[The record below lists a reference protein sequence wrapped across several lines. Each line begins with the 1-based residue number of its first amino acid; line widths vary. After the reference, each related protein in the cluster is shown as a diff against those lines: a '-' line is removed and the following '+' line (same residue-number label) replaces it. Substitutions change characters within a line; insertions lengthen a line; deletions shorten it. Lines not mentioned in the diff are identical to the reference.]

1 MTDATEAPTGARLAG
16 PPSPPPD
23 HRGRSPRVARALRMA
38 SPQQAGALY
47 ALVVISIWFSIQY
60 PGTFPTMATVKD
72 VLNGN
77 AVTAIAAL
85 ALVVP
90 MATKMFDLSFA
101 YTMSLSGVV
110 CAHFIVGGLDPIP
123 ACALGMAA
131 ALIVGLVTGTVVVGL
146 GINSFIATLATG
158 FLVQSFIT
166 FFTNDNVISDQ
177 RLSGSFAKLSQTM
190 VLGVT
195 TPVIYALVL
204 AVLIWVYL
212 EHTAS
217 GRRVHA
223 IGFNLEAARLANIR
237 VNRIRFLALVSSSLI
252 AGFGGL
258 VLAATL
264 SAGAP
269 TAGTGYLLPAFA
281 AVFVGSTQF
290 KDGRFN
296 VWGTLV
302 AVLLI
307 GVGTVGLSLGGAPAW
322 ASNMFNGVVLLLAL
336 CVAGLKQNAG
346 PLLSALRRRR
356 LANAHQ
362 KPVG

>member
-1 MTDATEAPTGARLAG
+1 MTNGTEAPTGERLER
-16 PPSPPPD
+16 PPPQPEGE
-23 HRGRSPRVARALRMA
+23 RGRSPRVARALHMW

-47 ALVVISIWFSIQY
+47 ALVIISIWFSFQF
-60 PGTFPTMATVKD
+60 PGTFPTLATVKD

-110 CAHFIVGGLDPIP
+110 CAHFIASGDVDPIL

-131 ALIVGLVTGTVVVGL
+131 ALIVGLVNGTVVVGL

-177 RLSGSFAKLSQTM
+177 RLSGSFSKLSQTM

-204 AVLIWVYL
+204 AVLIWIYL
-212 EHTAS
+212 EHTAG

-269 TAGTGYLLPAFA
+269 TAGSGYLLPAFA

-302 AVLLI
+302 AVVLI
-307 GVGTVGLSLGGAPAW
+307 GVGTVGLNLGGAPAW
-322 ASNMFNGVVLLLAL
+322 ASNMFNGLVLLLAL
-336 CVAGLKQNAG
+336 CVAGIKQNAG
-346 PLLSALRRRR
+346 PMLSALRRRR
-356 LANAHQ
+356 FANE